1 MSPSPSAGSATPIT
15 PGTPGTPAASRGSSR
30 LGATGAETG
39 PAGAD
44 RDMELDLDLD
54 LDLETGGSGSA
65 AAAGSGGGAGGGAGA
80 GGGSTGRGAGTP
92 ASGTVVSRRSH
103 PKSRTGCRTCKK
115 RKIKCDEHKPSCG
128 NCIKHA
134 VACDFL
140 QTHATSTSAPRSP
153 SSFDFAGNPGNG
165 LSTFT
170 DLNMVDLELIHNFTT
185 FTYATTQ
192 FVYSSGQFM
201 NPGPAPRPPTDNR
214 PRLALTP
221 NANLPGSMA
230 NMAISPIRSTT
241 TSTYTGSTISLPIA
255 RQNSSQTDGMGG
267 VAIRKE
273 GWAQVKESKN
283 FINPWKQRLLVLRK
297 ESLDFH
303 KTEGGKVAYTL
314 YLKDVVNVG
323 RVEAAGTIFEIKR
336 NPNGSSNSPGED
348 DGQTK
353 TLQIRVKSDDD
364 LYEWIDLIYGACPGM
379 GGVSNPTNFSHAVH
393 VGFDPQTGEFV
404 GLPPEW
410 SKLLNSSAITK
421 EDYERNPQAVFEVL
435 DFYSD
440 LTKRAG
446 NPQQYSSLTPTPP
459 VSSQQNKQLGYGNAG
474 AGVAPPRPMPPS
486 QPQRQPSYNT
496 QASPQSQRKPSA
508 SDQQDQMQRQQ
519 MQMQETRD
527 RELQQRDQRD
537 RDAQRMRQME
547 AQRQREIDEA
557 NRRDLE
563 AYNAAIPKTKV
574 PMAQQ
579 ELGGYG
585 GGGSSSPSPADR
597 YNPSRAAPPAPK
609 ASNQQVGSLRAQR
622 PAPSP
627 PTAGSTR
634 PPLSSQQSSGSL
646 RDPNQAQRAPPR
658 PDPNQQRYPNG
669 SSASQPRQNG
679 PSQAQAPSR
688 LPAPVKPLN
697 VNKAPAPQPSDGVKA
712 AEAALS
718 AKAPASER
726 KQDVRMST
734 MSEGEVMAKLK
745 EAVSKDDPNLSYS
758 KQKKIG
764 QGASGSVYVAKV
776 KETAQS
782 PIARELLRS
791 QGLKA
796 QVAIKQMDL
805 AHQPRKELIV
815 NEIMTGEFVGLP
827 PEWSKLLN
835 SSAITKEDYERN
847 PQAVFEVLDFY
858 SDLTKRAGNPQQY
871 SSLTPTPPVSSQQN
885 KQLGYGNAGAGVA
898 PPRPMPPSQPQRQ
911 PSYNTQA
918 SPQSQRKPSASDQQ
932 DQMQRQQM
940 QMQETRDREL
950 QQRDQ
955 RDRDAQ
961 RMRQMEA
968 QRQREIDEANRRDL
982 EAYNAAIPKTKV
994 PMAQQELGGYGGGGS
1009 SSPSPADRYNPS
1021 RAAPPAPKASNQ
1033 QVGSL
1038 RAQRPAPSPPTAGST
1053 RPPLSSQ
1060 QSSGSLRDPN
1070 QAQRAPPRPD
1080 PNQQRYPNGSSAS
1093 QPRQNGPSQAQ
1104 APSRLPAP
1112 VKPLNVNKAPA
1123 PQPSDGV
1130 KAAEAAL
1137 SAKAPASERKQ
1148 DVRMST
1154 MSEGE
1159 VMAKLKEAVSKDD
1172 PNLSYSKQKKIGQGA
1187 SGSVYVAKVKET
1199 AQSPIAREL
1208 LRSQGLKAQ
1217 VAIKQMDLAHQPRKE
1232 LIVNEIMVM
1241 KDSRHRNI
1249 VNFLDAFL
1257 RNNNSELWVVM
1268 EFMEGGAL
1276 TDVIDGNTSISEEQI
1291 STICLETCR
1300 GLQHLH
1306 SQNIIHRDIKSD
1318 NVLLDAR
1325 GNVKITD
1332 FGFCA
1337 KLTESKSKR
1346 ATMVG
1351 TPYWMAPEVV
1361 KQKEY
1366 GPKVDIWSLGIMAIE
1381 MIESE
1386 PPYLNEEPL
1395 KALYLIATNGTP
1407 RLKKPEKL
1415 SKELKAFLSVCLCV
1429 DVMSRAS
1436 AEELLLHD
1444 FLKHGCPLSS
1454 LADLLAFK
1462 KTAK

>member
-1 MSPSPSAGSATPIT
+1 MAN
-15 PGTPGTPAASRGSSR
+15 
-30 LGATGAETG
+30 
-39 PAGAD
+39 D
-44 RDMELDLDLD
+44 R
-54 LDLETGGSGSA
+54 S
-65 AAAGSGGGAGGGAGA
+65 
-80 GGGSTGRGAGTP
+80 
-92 ASGTVVSRRSH
+92 
-103 PKSRTGCRTCKK
+103 
-115 RKIKCDEHKPSCG
+115 
-128 NCIKHA
+128 
-134 VACDFL
+134 
-140 QTHATSTSAPRSP
+140 
-153 SSFDFAGNPGNG
+153 
-165 LSTFT
+165 
-170 DLNMVDLELIHNFTT
+170 
-185 FTYATTQ
+185 
-192 FVYSSGQFM
+192 VYSSGQFM

-421 EDYERNPQAVFEVL
+421 EDYERNPQAVFE
-435 DFYSD
+435 
-440 LTKRAG
+440 
-446 NPQQYSSLTPTPP
+446 
-459 VSSQQNKQLGYGNAG
+459 
-474 AGVAPPRPMPPS
+474 
-486 QPQRQPSYNT
+486 
-496 QASPQSQRKPSA
+496 
-508 SDQQDQMQRQQ
+508 
-519 MQMQETRD
+519 
-527 RELQQRDQRD
+527 
-537 RDAQRMRQME
+537 ME
-547 AQRQREIDEA
+547 AHRQREIDEA

-634 PPLSSQQSSGSL
+634 PPLSSQQSSSSL

-718 AKAPASER
+718 AKP
-726 KQDVRMST
+726 
-734 MSEGEVMAKLK
+734 
-745 EAVSKDDPNLSYS
+745 
-758 KQKKIG
+758 
-764 QGASGSVYVAKV
+764 
-776 KETAQS
+776 
-782 PIARELLRS
+782 
-791 QGLKA
+791 
-796 QVAIKQMDL
+796 
-805 AHQPRKELIV
+805 
-815 NEIMTGEFVGLP
+815 
-827 PEWSKLLN
+827 
-835 SSAITKEDYERN
+835 
-847 PQAVFEVLDFY
+847 
-858 SDLTKRAGNPQQY
+858 
-871 SSLTPTPPVSSQQN
+871 
-885 KQLGYGNAGAGVA
+885 
-898 PPRPMPPSQPQRQ
+898 
-911 PSYNTQA
+911 
-918 SPQSQRKPSASDQQ
+918 
-932 DQMQRQQM
+932 
-940 QMQETRDREL
+940 
-950 QQRDQ
+950 
-955 RDRDAQ
+955 
-961 RMRQMEA
+961 
-968 QRQREIDEANRRDL
+968 
-982 EAYNAAIPKTKV
+982 
-994 PMAQQELGGYGGGGS
+994 
-1009 SSPSPADRYNPS
+1009 
-1021 RAAPPAPKASNQ
+1021 
-1033 QVGSL
+1033 
-1038 RAQRPAPSPPTAGST
+1038 
-1053 RPPLSSQ
+1053 
-1060 QSSGSLRDPN
+1060 
-1070 QAQRAPPRPD
+1070 
-1080 PNQQRYPNGSSAS
+1080 
-1093 QPRQNGPSQAQ
+1093 
-1104 APSRLPAP
+1104 
-1112 VKPLNVNKAPA
+1112 
-1123 PQPSDGV
+1123 
-1130 KAAEAAL
+1130 
-1137 SAKAPASERKQ
+1137 PASERKQ

-1257 RNNNSELWVVM
+1257 RNNNSEL
-1268 EFMEGGAL
+1268 
-1276 TDVIDGNTSISEEQI
+1276 EEQI

-1386 PPYLNEEPL
+1386 PPYLNEEPAQGAVSHRDERYAASQEAGEAEQGAQGL
-1395 KALYLIATNGTP
+1395 PVGGAEERERETRT
-1407 RLKKPEKL
+1407 RT
-1415 SKELKAFLSVCLCV
+1415 
-1429 DVMSRAS
+1429 RTRS
-1436 AEELLLHD
+1436 AEKQRKGFSPTSRRRVIGRNGKAPSPNTARGFMPNSD
-1444 FLKHGCPLSS
+1444 GTTDRTDDDRGRGGYGGGHGRGRGRGYGPGLWSVVC
-1454 LADLLAFK
+1454 ADECA
-1462 KTAK
+1462 